1 MNIRKLKYISAIV
14 ACMAFQSSFAQTP
27 QKVVSF
33 VKESHDVEWYK
44 QQAEAWK
51 KVLDKDKHNEAA
63 WENYYR
69 ATRYKVFNDTNMKD
83 YNSANARLEK
93 IMQDMK
99 KAIPNSYTY
108 NVLMYYHNGNDLR
121 KSAYITKAIAMRPDE
136 VGFFPD
142 YVSFAILSR
151 NDSLLTST
159 CKKWYESGEYSAGL
173 LNYDYNEMAGM
184 EKDGIIFAYG
194 DNSIYPKLLLQ
205 CGKNLFKDKKLICLP
220 FLYEQNYRERVLEE
234 LGVPPF
240 PGTDKE
246 LNAKYP
252 ANNQLSLEIA
262 KHIIKYTHRPV
273 YFSAMGRGELD
284 SFKDSLYSEG
294 LLMRYSAKPYDNLA
308 VTKRNYEQVFLL
320 DYLKEGFTPDSYK
333 DMVGH
338 INLNYVTGFRSL
350 LEFYRVTGDLNN
362 YTKLK
367 TQLHAIIDN
376 YSFDNS
382 DSKNEYLKCLEP
394 TEK

>member
-1 MNIRKLKYISAIV
+1 MRKLKYIVLLIV
-14 ACMAFQSSFAQTP
+14 CFVFQTSFAQTP

-33 VKESHDVEWYK
+33 VQVEHDTGWYK

-51 KVLDKDKHNEAA
+51 KVLSIDKHNEAA
-63 WENYYR
+63 WKNYYR
-69 ATRYKVFNDTNMKD
+69 ATRYELFNDVNMKD

-99 KAIPNSYTY
+99 KAIPDSYTY
-108 NVLMYYHNGNDLR
+108 NALMYYHNGNDLR
-121 KSAYITKAIAMRPDE
+121 KSSYIVKAIAMRPDE
-136 VGFFPD
+136 VDFFPD
-142 YVSFAILSR
+142 YVSFASLSQ
-151 NDSLLTST
+151 NDTLLINT
-159 CKKWYESGEYSAGL
+159 CKKWYESGKYSAGL

-184 EKDGIIFAYG
+184 EKDGIIFANG

-205 CGKNLFKDKKLICLP
+205 YGKNLFKDKKLICLP
-220 FLYEQNYRERVLEE
+220 FLYEQTYRERVLKE
-234 LGVPPF
+234 LGVPSF

-246 LNAKYP
+246 LSAKYP

-262 KHIIKYTHRPV
+262 KHIIKYTNRPV
-273 YFSAMGRGELD
+273 YFSAMGGGELD

-294 LLMRYSAKPYDNLA
+294 LVMKYSSRPYDNLA
-308 VTKRNYEQVFLL
+308 VTKRNYEQTYLL
-320 DYLKEGFTPDSYK
+320 DYFKDSFTPDGYK
-333 DMVGH
+333 SAVGH

-367 TQLHAIIDN
+367 TQLHGIVDN
-376 YSFDNS
+376 YSFDNN

-394 TEK
+394 SGK

>member
-1 MNIRKLKYISAIV
+1 MNIRKLKYISVIV
-14 ACMAFQSSFAQTP
+14 ACMAMQSSFAQTP

-33 VKESHDVEWYK
+33 VKESHDTEWYK

-51 KVLDKDKHNEAA
+51 AVLTKDKHNEAA

-69 ATRYKVFNDTNMKD
+69 ATRYEVFNDTNMKD

-99 KAIPNSYTY
+99 KAIPNSYIY

-121 KSAYITKAIAMRPDE
+121 KSSYMEKAISMRPDE
-136 VGFFPD
+136 VDFFPD
-142 YVSFAILSR
+142 YISYAVLSQK
-151 NDSLLTST
+151 DDLFTGT
-159 CKKWYESGEYSAGL
+159 CKKWYDSGKYSAGL

-184 EKDGIIFAYG
+184 EKDGIVFANG
-194 DNSIYPKLLLQ
+194 DNSIYPKWLLQ
-205 CGKNLFKDKKLICLP
+205 HGMNLFKDKTLICLP
-220 FLYEQNYRERVLEE
+220 FLYYVKYRDRILDE

-246 LNAKYP
+246 LQAKYP
-252 ANNQLSLEIA
+252 EGNQLAMEIV
-262 KHIIKYTHRPV
+262 KYIIKNTNRPV
-273 YFSAMGRGELD
+273 YFSAMGGEELVP
-284 SFKDSLYSEG
+284 FKDSLYSEG
-294 LLMRYSAKPYDNLA
+294 LLMKYSAKPYDNLA
-308 VTKRNYEQVFLL
+308 VTKRNYEQIFLL
-320 DYLKEGFTPDSYK
+320 DYLKEGFTPDGSK

-394 TEK
+394 AQK

>member
-1 MNIRKLKYISAIV
+1 MRKLKYIGLLI
-14 ACMAFQSSFAQTP
+14 ACFAFQASFAQTP

-33 VKESHDVEWYK
+33 AKESHETEWYK

-51 KVLDKDKHNEAA
+51 KVLSKDKHNEAA
-63 WENYYR
+63 WESYYR
-69 ATRYKVFNDTNMKD
+69 ATRYELFCNIDMKD
-83 YNSANARLEK
+83 YDSANARLEK
-93 IMQDMK
+93 IMQDIK
-99 KAIPNSYTY
+99 KAIPDSYTY
-108 NVLMYYHNGNDLR
+108 NALMYYHNGNDLR
-121 KSAYITKAIAMRPDE
+121 KSSYMEKAISMRPDE
-136 VGFFPD
+136 VNFFPD
-142 YVSFAILSR
+142 YVSFAILTQ
-151 NDSLLTST
+151 NDNLFTAT
-159 CKKWYESGEYSAGL
+159 CKKWYESGKYSAGL

-184 EKDGIIFAYG
+184 EMGGIVFANG

-205 CGKNLFKDKKLICLP
+205 YGKNLFKDKKVICLP
-220 FLYEQNYRERVLEE
+220 FLYEQNYRERVLKE

-246 LNAKYP
+246 LSAKYP

-273 YFSAMGRGELD
+273 YFSAMGGGELD
-284 SFKDSLYSEG
+284 SLKDSLYSEG
-294 LLMRYSAKPYDNLA
+294 LLMKYSAKSYDNLA
-308 VTKRNYEQVFLL
+308 ITKRNYEQTYLL
-320 DYLKEGFTPDSYK
+320 DYLKENFTPDGYK

-338 INLNYVTGFRSL
+338 INMNYVTGFSSL

-394 TEK
+394 AGK

>member
-1 MNIRKLKYISAIV
+1 MNIRKLKYISVIV
-14 ACMAFQSSFAQTP
+14 ACMALQSSFGQTP

-33 VKESHDVEWYK
+33 VQVEHNAEWYK

-51 KVLDKDKHNEAA
+51 AVLAKDKHNEAA

-69 ATRYKVFNDTNMKD
+69 ATKYEFVCAEGEKD
-83 YNSANARLEK
+83 YEKIFVRLGK
-93 IMQDMK
+93 IMQEMK
-99 KAIPNSYTY
+99 LAIPNSYTY
-108 NVLMYYHNGNDLR
+108 NVMMYYNGGGDLS

-151 NDSLLTST
+151 NDTLLTST

-205 CGKNLFKDKKLICLP
+205 YGKNLFKDKKLICLP

-252 ANNQLSLEIA
+252 ANNQLSLVIA

-273 YFSAMGRGELD
+273 YFSAMGGGELD

-294 LLMRYSAKPYDNLA
+294 LLMRYSAKSYDNLA
-308 VTKRNYEQVFLL
+308 VTKRNYEQIFLL
-320 DYLKEGFTPDSYK
+320 DYLKEDFTPDSYK

-338 INLNYVTGFRSL
+338 INLNYVTGFRSI

-367 TQLHAIIDN
+367 TQLHAIIDR
-376 YSFDNS
+376 YHFDNNS
-382 DSKNEYLKCLEP
+382 DKNEYLKCLEP
-394 TEK
+394 AEK